1 MRISLARALLMEP
14 TLLMLDEPTNH
25 LDLNA
30 VIWLDSYLQRWKN
43 TLLVVSHDQDFL
55 DSVCTDMI
63 HLDQK
68 KLFYYRGN
76 YEQFKKMLI
85 TKRKEQ
91 QNAWEKYEKSIRAA
105 KQKGSS
111 KKDAEDKAR
120 NQRRRDEAKGKK
132 GKKGQDDEGSAAAA
146 QKEQVIRPRDYVVHF
161 EFPEPAELVP
171 PILQVWPLFVD
182 I

>member
-1 MRISLARALLMEP
+1 
-14 TLLMLDEPTNH
+14 
-25 LDLNA
+25 LDLSA
-30 VIWLDSYLQRWKN
+30 VIWLDSYLQKWKN

-91 QNAWEKYEKSIRAA
+91 QNEWDKYEKRVRDS
-105 KQKGSS
+105 KKKGIN
-111 KKDAEDKAR
+111 KKDA
-120 NQRRRDEAKGKK
+120 
-132 GKKGQDDEGSAAAA
+132 
-146 QKEQVIRPRDYVVHF
+146 
-161 EFPEPAELVP
+161 
-171 PILQVWPLFVD
+171 
-182 I
+182 